1 MIAIFLMVACDLSAP
16 RPPDPEAIET
26 TNEKYPVRRL
36 FEVDGCTVYRFTDA
50 DKYRYFTR
58 CVGAETE
65 TMQGSNDCRTVTT
78 VTGAKP
84 RVTTRRTVCEDG
96 GSIRTESR

>member
-1 MIAIFLMVACDLSAP
+1 MIALLFMVACDSSPPPA
-16 RPPDPEAIET
+16 PDPSVLET
-26 TNEKYPVRRL
+26 TNENYPVRRL
-36 FEVDGCTVYRFTDA
+36 FEVDGCAVYRFADA

-78 VTGAKP
+78 VVGAKP
-84 RVTTRRTVCEDG
+84 PITTSRIVCEDG
-96 GSIRTESR
+96 GSIRTE